1 MPVRTLDG
9 SNDRITVAIGSI
21 GVFGGTT
28 FAAILRKLTSSSG
41 IVFYA
46 GVTNISS
53 GRWNL
58 QFSANTPA
66 LQCAA
71 SVLLAPSI
79 TLPSSEGW
87 ALIAVSKASG
97 TAPARFHEFDF
108 GTGIWTHETTTGS
121 IANSGVP
128 STSAF
133 FGANPSGSSAL
144 GMDIRIAAFWNT
156 ILSDANVE
164 TLVTSED
171 AWAEL
176 SPTALWPFTQSS
188 PATPLQDIVGAS
200 DQTAITETSVT
211 DTEVPWTDVSLQRSK
226 LRLAGEFVE
235 PVMRIKMGGS
245 FSEKPAKVKSG
256 GSFI

>member
-1 MPVRTLDG
+1 MPVRTFDG

-21 GVFGGTT
+21 GAFGGTT
-28 FAAILRKLTSSSG
+28 IAMIMRKLTTSSG
-41 IVFYA
+41 IAFYA
-46 GVTNISS
+46 GTTTISS

-58 QFSANTPA
+58 QFSTNTPV

-71 SVLLAPSI
+71 SSLLAPSI
-79 TLPSSEGW
+79 TVPPAEGW
-87 ALIAVSKASG
+87 ALVAVSKASG
-97 TAPARFHEFDF
+97 TSPARFHEFDF
-108 GTGIWTHETTTGS
+108 GTEIWTHETTVSS
-121 IANSGVP
+121 IANSGSP
-128 STSAF
+128 STSGF
-133 FGANPSGSSAL
+133 FGASPSGGSNLA
-144 GMDIRIAAFWNT
+144 MDLRIAAFWNT

-176 SPTALWPFTQSS
+176 SPTALWPFTQAS
-188 PATPLQDIVGAS
+188 PATALQDIVGAS

-226 LRLAGEFVE
+226 LRLAGSFVE
-235 PVMRIKMGGS
+235 PVMRIKLGGS
-245 FSEKPAKVKSG
+245 FSEKQTKVKSG